1 MSSYRREDKAFRAR
15 MAALANERDAVV
27 TVIEPIDPVTL
38 THKYALHTPQRS
50 RASELV
56 TVAVA
61 MLVTLGLA
69 ALIVK
74 GIGLLIV
81 SGLVKILGAL

>member
-27 TVIEPIDPVTL
+27 TVIDPVTVA
-38 THKYALHTPQRS
+38 HKYALHTPQRS

>member
-1 MSSYRREDKAFRAR
+1 MSSYRRDNREFRAR

-27 TVIEPIDPVTL
+27 TVTDPIDPVTIA
-38 THKYALHTPQRS
+38 HKYALHTPQGS

-74 GIGLLIV
+74 SIGLLIV